1 MRYLL
6 DTNLLCKEPTEP
18 KVRNWIVQH
27 QMQIA
32 IASMTVAEIA
42 QGIEA
47 LPRSRRRIQL
57 EGLLAA
63 MLDDYPVLPFDTAA
77 ALAWGR
83 YVAEAKRPLPV
94 RDSIIAAT
102 ALANNLEVVTENT
115 EDFIGVDTVNPLEG

>member
-6 DTNLLCKEPTEP
+6 DTNLLCKETHPRA
-18 KVRNWIVQH
+18 RNWIVQH
-27 QMQIA
+27 QLQIA
-32 IASMTVAEIA
+32 SASMTVAEIA
-42 QGIEA
+42 QGIET
-47 LPRSRRRIQL
+47 LPRGRRRTQL
-57 EGLLAA
+57 ETFLNEL
-63 MLDDYPVLPFDTAA
+63 MEDYPVLPFDMAA

-115 EDFIGVDTVNPLEG
+115 DDFVGVDTVNPLKD

>member
-6 DTNLLCKEPTEP
+6 DTNLLCKERANP
-18 KVRNWIVQH
+18 KVRNWVVQH
-27 QMQIA
+27 QLQIA

-47 LPRSRRRIQL
+47 LPRGRRRAQL
-57 EGLLAA
+57 EGLLNE
-63 MLDDYPVLPFDTAA
+63 MLEDYQVLPFDTAA

-83 YVAEAKRPLPV
+83 YVVEADRPLPV

-115 EDFIGVDTVNPLEG
+115 DDFAGVDAVNPLKD

>member
-6 DTNLLCKEPTEP
+6 DTNLVCKEAHPR
-18 KVRNWIVQH
+18 VRNWITQH
-27 QMQIA
+27 QLQIA

-47 LPRSRRRIQL
+47 LPRSRRRTQL
-57 EGLLAA
+57 EGFLNEL
-63 MLDDYPVLPFDTAA
+63 MEGYPVLPFDTKA
-77 ALAWGR
+77 ALVWGN
-83 YVAEAKRPLPV
+83 YVVKAGRPLPV

-115 EDFIGVDTVNPLEG
+115 KDFIGVETINPLKD

>member
-6 DTNLLCKEPTEP
+6 DTNLLCKETQPR
-18 KVRNWIVQH
+18 VRNWIVQH
-27 QMQIA
+27 QLQIA

-47 LPRSRRRIQL
+47 LPRGRRRTRL
-57 EGLLAA
+57 EMFLND
-63 MLDDYPVLPFDTAA
+63 MLEDYPVLPFDTAA
-77 ALAWGR
+77 ALAWGN
-83 YVAEAKRPLPV
+83 YVVKAERPLPV

-115 EDFIGVDTVNPLEG
+115 NDFIGVETINPLKD

>member
-6 DTNLLCKEPTEP
+6 DTNLLCKESHPR
-18 KVRNWIVQH
+18 VRNWVMQH
-27 QMQIA
+27 QLQIG

-47 LPRSRRRIQL
+47 LPRERRRARL
-57 EGLLAA
+57 ETF
-63 MLDDYPVLPFDTAA
+63 LDDLMEDYPILPFDGAA

-83 YVAEAKRPLPV
+83 YVAKAGRPLPV

-102 ALANNLEVVTENT
+102 ALANDLEVVTENT
-115 EDFIGVDTVNPLEG
+115 GDFVGVETINPIQD

>member
-6 DTNLLCKEPTEP
+6 DTNLLCKETHPRA
-18 KVRNWIVQH
+18 RNWIVQH
-27 QMQIA
+27 QLQIA

-42 QGIEA
+42 QGIET
-47 LPRSRRRIQL
+47 LPRGRRRTQL
-57 EGLLAA
+57 ETFLNEL
-63 MLDDYPVLPFDTAA
+63 MEDYPVLPFDMAA

-115 EDFIGVDTVNPLEG
+115 DDFVGVDTVNPLKD

>member
-6 DTNLLCKEPTEP
+6 DTNLLCKETQPR
-18 KVRNWIVQH
+18 VRNWIVQH
-27 QMQIA
+27 QLQIA

-47 LPRSRRRIQL
+47 LPRGRRRTQL
-57 EGLLAA
+57 EMFLND
-63 MLDDYPVLPFDTAA
+63 MLEDYPVLPFDTAA
-77 ALAWGR
+77 PLAWGN
-83 YVAEAKRPLPV
+83 YVVKAERPLPV

-115 EDFIGVDTVNPLEG
+115 NDFIGVETINPLKD